1 MNPTGIG
8 LSNRPT
14 EQPEAAPQPAATGL
28 RGWLAN
34 NRRVIVLAAA
44 GLVVVVGGGV
54 AVLTLSGGSE
64 PQSTDPSGRP
74 AAAGGGATA
83 TPTATGPTKRA
94 GAATPS
100 GTRNPFA
107 ARVTPSGSATTTGS
121 GTASGT
127 ASPAATATITD
138 PAVYLALFSVAAD
151 GTAKFSVNG
160 TTYSQNPGDTFGE
173 GKALTY
179 HKSVQVS
186 GASCASVSY
195 VDQTYT
201 VCPGEMHQ
209 VD

>member
-14 EQPEAAPQPAATGL
+14 DQPEAALQPAATGI

-44 GLVVVVGGGV
+44 GVVVVVGGGI
-54 AVLTLSGGSE
+54 AVLSLSGGSD
-64 PQSTDPSGRP
+64 PLSTDPPGRP

-83 TPTATGPTKRA
+83 TPTVTGPTRPA

-107 ARVTPSGSATTTGS
+107 ARVTSSGSATAT
-121 GTASGT
+121 GTASGS
-127 ASPAATATITD
+127 ASPAVTATITD
-138 PAVYLALFSVAAD
+138 QAVYLALFSVGSD

-160 TTYSQNPGDTFGE
+160 TTYSQSPGDSFGE

-179 HKSVQVS
+179 HKSIQVS
-186 GASCASVSY
+186 GASCASISY

-201 VCPGEMHQ
+201 VCPGEMRQ